1 MSKQLFSTAVIT
13 TVTILFFSK
22 TPVSA
27 SFLAAGNQADGQH
40 TQSISVCYV
49 QRSDGTVKDLTKLC
63 GLRKPSSC
71 NQNLGSAERNKVL
84 SEFCQRN
91 ERCELKGTCST
102 TTPAP
107 YGPPPGTAAG

>member
-1 MSKQLFSTAVIT
+1 MSRHLFSTAVIT

-22 TPVSA
+22 IPVSA
-27 SFLAAGNQADGQH
+27 SFLISGNQANEQN
-40 TQSISVCYV
+40 TQATPVCYV

-71 NQNLGSAERNKVL
+71 SLNLGSPERNKIL

-91 ERCELKGTCST
+91 EQCDLKGTCST
-102 TTPAP
+102 TAPAP

>member
-1 MSKQLFSTAVIT
+1 MNYQFLKTAFLSTVAVLLFQPQVTLSQTSTQQSVGVLMQAQE
-13 TVTILFFSK
+13 
-22 TPVSA
+22 TP
-27 SFLAAGNQADGQH
+27 
-40 TQSISVCYV
+40 TCYI

-71 NQNLGSAERNKVL
+71 NQNLGSADRNKVL

-102 TTPAP
+102 PPPAP